1 MTDRQRH
8 GFILLLVG
16 ALLAASVLVIV
27 SQRTVLGLDL
37 KGGVQLVYEGQPTPQ
52 SKVTPAALSRAV
64 DIMRSRVDQLGVSQ
78 PEIQTDGGSQISV
91 GLPDVSDINRAENEV
106 GATATLYF
114 YDWEANALTPNGKT
128 VASQLI
134 TQDPNALAISQGSS
148 AGPGEPGA
156 GSMGLYQAVKLAS
169 GQPTAPF
176 SKSLSRTGTQYWMF
190 GTPGSAACT
199 VAAKHFGV
207 TPVAGQHC
215 LLAGPDNETPGTTQA
230 QAVKNLTAQLPAG
243 VTASDGQVLGVPQGT
258 VVIQAANP
266 SASDQI
272 KYYSPTAQFFVLKDN
287 VALTGKDITNPTE
300 GTDQTGAPDVQFGF
314 TGSGANRFQTVTG
327 QIAHRGANVS
337 LGGQT
342 LYQHFAVALGGITSQ
357 LITVPQIDFKQYP
370 DGITATA
377 GADVLGNLTP
387 ETAKTLAII
396 LRFGPLPITLT
407 ASR

>member
-16 ALLAASVLVIV
+16 ALLAASALVIV

-52 SKVTPAALSRAV
+52 SKVTPAALSRP
-64 DIMRSRVDQLGVSQ
+64 RVDQRGSPRPETQ
-78 PEIQTDGGSQISV
+78 PDGGSQISV

-134 TQDPNALAISQGSS
+134 TQDQNALAISQGSS

-190 GTPGSAACT
+190 GVPGSAACT

-266 SASDQI
+266 SASDQVN
-272 KYYSPTAQFFVLKDN
+272 YYSPTAQFFVLKDN
-287 VALTGKDITNPTE
+287 VALTGN
-300 GTDQTGAPDVQFGF
+300 
-314 TGSGANRFQTVTG
+314 
-327 QIAHRGANVS
+327 
-337 LGGQT
+337 
-342 LYQHFAVALGGITSQ
+342 
-357 LITVPQIDFKQYP
+357 
-370 DGITATA
+370 
-377 GADVLGNLTP
+377 
-387 ETAKTLAII
+387 
-396 LRFGPLPITLT
+396 
-407 ASR
+407 